1 MDVFAWFRQ
10 GKPPRQAGKEGV
22 AEVYREVMEKHSL
35 ILREHANACLFDYYE
50 AVLNEADV
58 RLWRELMEGTADA
71 ALVKGGMLALGAQ
84 MEALRDLRRGHLM
97 EHAQQIGEAAK

>member
-1 MDVFAWFRQ
+1 MDVFAWFRK
-10 GKPPRQAGKEGV
+10 GKPPRQAGKDGV
-22 AEVYREVMEKHSL
+22 VEIYREVMEKHAL

-84 MEALRDLRRGHLM
+84 MEVLRDLRRGHAK
-97 EHAQQIGEAAK
+97 ERAQQAKEQS